1 VRSHIAC
8 ALAALALVTGPVIA
22 QQYPARPTRLVV
34 PFAAGGPNDVVA
46 RLVGPKLTEAWGY
59 PVVVDN
65 RPGAGGNIGTEL
77 VAKAPPDGYTIALV
91 GMHFVVNPS
100 LYQSVGY
107 DAIRDFTPVTN
118 AAISPVIVVA
128 HPSLPAKDTQQ
139 VAQLAKKTP
148 LSYGSPGTGTAG
160 HLAGALFDMV
170 AGVTMRQI
178 PYKGAAPA
186 INDLL
191 GGHIQLAFMAFPPAL
206 PHVQSGKLRAIAVT
220 TLARSA
226 SLPAVP
232 TVAESGY
239 PGFSVDNMYA
249 FVAPA
254 LTPSRVVEKLNRDLV
269 RIVRSADVK
278 ERLTGQGFDTVGN
291 SPSELAAYL
300 RSEVDKW
307 SKVIRQSGLRLE

>member
-1 VRSHIAC
+1 MRQLIAC
-8 ALAALALVTGPVIA
+8 ALAGLALVAGPGMG
-22 QQYPARPTRLVV
+22 QQYPSKPTRLVV
-34 PFAAGGPNDVVA
+34 PFAAGGPNDLVA
-46 RLVGPKLTEAWGY
+46 RLVGPKLAEALAF

-77 VAKAPPDGYTIALV
+77 VAKAPADGYTIVLV

-100 LYQSVGY
+100 LYKSIGY
-107 DAIRDFTPVTN
+107 DAIRDFTPITN
-118 AAISPVIVVA
+118 AAISPVIIVA
-128 HPSLPAKDTQQ
+128 HPSLPAKDTRQ

-160 HLAGALFDMV
+160 HLAGALFDIV
-170 AGVTMRQI
+170 AGVNMRQI

-206 PHVQSGKLRAIAVT
+206 PHVQSGRLRGIAVT

-226 SLPAVP
+226 ALPDVP

-239 PGFSVDNMYA
+239 PGFSVDNMYG
-249 FVAPA
+249 FFAPA
-254 LTPSRVVEKLNRDLV
+254 RTPPEIVAKLNREIAH
-269 RIVRSADVK
+269 IVRSPDVN
-278 ERLTGQGFDTVGN
+278 ERLTGQGFDALGN
-291 SPSELAAYL
+291 TSSEFAGYV
-300 RSEVDKW
+300 RGEVDKW
-307 SKVIRQSGLRLE
+307 SKVIKQAGLPLE